1 MGLLWYPTVA
11 RCSEQVG
18 SSHNEHEVHNA
29 SIDAEGYAVR
39 AIGDP
44 PKAGR
49 VESFEEKAWRK
60 FRNQPLVP
68 IGCIATVYFLMSGLK
83 SFQKQDPVNSQ
94 RMMKFRVMGQFATL
108 VCFIGYAGLE
118 NFDWRLAPLY
128 QDIKKVETSYN
139 EEEKKEH
146 QEGLVGEK
154 K

>member
-1 MGLLWYPTVA
+1 
-11 RCSEQVG
+11 
-18 SSHNEHEVHNA
+18 
-29 SIDAEGYAVR
+29 
-39 AIGDP
+39 
-44 PKAGR
+44 
-49 VESFEEKAWRK
+49 
-60 FRNQPLVP
+60 
-68 IGCIATVYFLMSGLK
+68 MSGLK

-146 QEGLVGEK
+146 QEGFDAGGEPLGACRDGSQSR
-154 K
+154 